1 MKDVER
7 IEHARWI
14 LERNVGW
21 IAQAEVKVA
30 VIISLD
36 AAMLSALAAAYTAN
50 NFKSDWAILLSI
62 ACGLVMLGAFV
73 SCFMVVKPRVNGPES
88 SYVFFGKVAMKNHV
102 AFSDDFAKATP
113 AQFLLD
119 LTDQIHRNAEIAC
132 EKHGWVRLAAMWSF
146 GAGAFWIPAVALL
159 VKA

>member
-1 MKDVER
+1 MTDIER

-14 LERNVGW
+14 LERNIAW

-50 NFKSDWAILLSI
+50 NSKTAWAILLSI
-62 ACGLVMLGAFV
+62 MCGLVMLGAFI
-73 SCFMVVKPRVNGPES
+73 SSFMVVKPRTGGPDT
-88 SYVFFGKVAMKNHV
+88 SYVFFGKIVMKKRD
-102 AFSDDFAKATP
+102 AFSDDFAKVTVE
-113 AQFLLD
+113 QYLRD

-146 GAGAFWIPAVALL
+146 AAGAFWIPSVALL

>member
-1 MKDVER
+1 MTEIER

-14 LERNVGW
+14 LERNIGW

-36 AAMLSALAAAYTAN
+36 AAMVSALAAAYTAN
-50 NFKSDWAILLSI
+50 NSKTAWAILLSVL
-62 ACGLVMLGAFV
+62 CGLVMLGAFV
-73 SCFMVVKPRVNGPES
+73 SCFMVVKPRVKGPETS
-88 SYVFFGKVAMKNHV
+88 FVFFGKVVKKDRV
-102 AFSDDFAKATP
+102 AFSSDFATAAP
-113 AQFLLD
+113 SQFLLD

-146 GAGAFWIPAVALL
+146 AAGAFWIPSVALL